1 MNAIKNTILAIL
13 IIGVL
18 TVALFFIQGRRNP
31 LCEPAL
37 IVGYPDNRARDIIT
51 RIIEEEGGLPQE
63 DADLDVSDHRRVMIP
78 VKDWRIRSAVLKNQ
92 QENFTQALR
101 DDKPVMSYTIDLDV
115 DWEDG
120 AQGIV
125 QWTSWRYGLVSCPLV
140 FSKGSGPTGQIRII
154 ALTPTPPPLPQET
167 PTPPP

>member
-13 IIGVL
+13 IVVVL
-18 TVALFFIQGRRNP
+18 AGALFFIQERRNP

-37 IVGYPDNRARDIIT
+37 ILGYPDNGARDIIT

-63 DADLDVSDHRRVMIP
+63 DADLDVSDHRRVVVP
-78 VKDWRIRSAVLKNQ
+78 VASWEIRSAVFRNLEDDLVQ
-92 QENFTQALR
+92 TVR
-101 DDKPVMSYTIDLDV
+101 DDNPVMSYAIDLDV
-115 DWEDG
+115 TWEDG

-140 FSKGSGPTGQIRII
+140 FSKGSGPTGKIRII
-154 ALTPTPPPLPQET
+154 ALTPAPSAT
-167 PTPPP
+167 PTPTPQ